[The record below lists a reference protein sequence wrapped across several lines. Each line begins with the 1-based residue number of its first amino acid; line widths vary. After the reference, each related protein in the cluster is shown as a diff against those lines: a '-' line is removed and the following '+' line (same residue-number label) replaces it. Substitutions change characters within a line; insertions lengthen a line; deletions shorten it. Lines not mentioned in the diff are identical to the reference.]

1 MTQKTKD
8 LILLSTSRVAD
19 LFTTYLCI
27 RVFSGDLSIEGGL
40 ISRLLLDVG
49 GFASLVT
56 LNIFIISLLAISYNK
71 ITKIRMGVIIRLVA
85 IISFIFAIYNLLVY
99 LSVIIN

>member
-27 RVFSGDLSIEGGL
+27 RVFSYDLSVEGGL
-40 ISRLLLDVG
+40 ISRLLLGVG
-49 GFASLVT
+49 GFVSLIV
-56 LNIFIISLLAISYNK
+56 LNILTISLLAVSYNR
-71 ITKIRMGVIIRLVA
+71 ITKIRMGFVIKTVA
-85 IISFIFAIYNLLVY
+85 IASFMFAIYNLLVY